1 MRVIPLVL
9 LLALVFA
16 FLLNWPVL
24 LHFYDILSR
33 LEHVRAGFVIS
44 IPFVL
49 VAALNFVFMPFSVR
63 YLLKPFFALLLV
75 TGSVVSYAT
84 LKYKVMF
91 DQSMIEN
98 ILETNPQEAHAY
110 LNGSLVLWLVF
121 MGILPAILLFL
132 IKIEYADKWY
142 KGVAHRLLSML
153 ASLILIAGVAALYY
167 QDYASVGRNNP
178 TLNKEIIPANYAYS
192 TFHYVKDTYFT
203 TKMPFRTLGDDARR
217 VTRNGKPTLM
227 FLVIGETARSQNFSM
242 NGYPRDTNAFTSKI
256 DGVISFR
263 NMRSCGTAT
272 AVSVPCM
279 FSDMNRT
286 DYDGKK
292 AAGSENV
299 LDIVQKTGV
308 SLLWKEND
316 GGCKGVCSR
325 IPTVEINPGISK
337 KLCDG
342 KTCYDDVMLENL
354 DTEIGKMAGDK
365 LIAFHMIGSHGPT
378 YYQRYPAEHRH
389 FMPECARSDI
399 ENCTQEQLVN
409 TYDNTIR
416 HTDYVLA
423 QMIEKL
429 KQYSEQYNTVLLY
442 VSDHGESLGESGLY
456 LHGTPTNWHRI
467 SRRTSRCSSGCRQAS
482 LLLKILTPR
491 VCSIMPLT
499 GHIPTITFSRPY
511 WGSGTSPPGPI
522 FRKATCS
529 ANVVD
534 SLHTRSISGNKQPA
548 AGNYK
553 ILLTGVHAVSACLP
567 APEAGIY
574 LSRPV

>member
-1 MRVIPLVL
+1 MPVLFRMRVIPLVL

-292 AAGSENV
+292 AAGSEKV

-456 LHGTPTNWHRI
+456 LHGTPYKLAPDQQT
-467 SRRTSRCSSGCRQAS
+467 
-482 LLLKILTPR
+482 
-491 VCSIMPLT
+491 
-499 GHIPTITFSRPY
+499 HIPMQL
-511 WGSGTSPPGPI
+511 WMSPGFI
-522 FRKATCS
+522 
-529 ANVVD
+529 
-534 SLHTRSISGNKQPA
+534 A
-548 AGNYK
+548 AKN
-553 ILLTGVHAVSACLP
+553 INAACLQHN
-567 APEAGIY
+567 AVNRTYSHDNLFASVLGLWDITTGAYLPESDLFRECRG
-574 LSRPV
+574 